1 MYPRLRP
8 SPSTARPDTPGT
20 RAEGGSDDG
29 DGIDATDDDDDDDD
43 GDDARES
50 LAVSVTLQMAI
61 VRSMVASS
69 WSPAPPT
76 HGEERCGPGN
86 VEKIAAVSGVTLG
99 IQTIQ

>member
-20 RAEGGSDDG
+20 MAEGGSG
-29 DGIDATDDDDDDDD
+29 GGVEATADDDD

-99 IQTIQ
+99 IQIIQ

>member
-20 RAEGGSDDG
+20 MAEGGSGDG
-29 DGIDATDDDDDDDD
+29 GGIDATDDDDDDDD
-43 GDDARES
+43 DDARES

-99 IQTIQ
+99 IQIIQ

>member
-1 MYPRLRP
+1 M
-8 SPSTARPDTPGT
+8 
-20 RAEGGSDDG
+20 AEGGSDD
-29 DGIDATDDDDDDDD
+29 DGIDATDDDDD

-99 IQTIQ
+99 IQIIQ

>member
-1 MYPRLRP
+1 M
-8 SPSTARPDTPGT
+8 
-20 RAEGGSDDG
+20 AEGGSDDD
-29 DGIDATDDDDDDDD
+29 DGIDATDDDGDDD
-43 GDDARES
+43 GDARES

-86 VEKIAAVSGVTLG
+86 VEKMAAVSGVTLG
-99 IQTIQ
+99 IQIIQ

>member
-1 MYPRLRP
+1 M
-8 SPSTARPDTPGT
+8 
-20 RAEGGSDDG
+20 
-29 DGIDATDDDDDDDD
+29 
-43 GDDARES
+43 
-50 LAVSVTLQMAI
+50 SVTLQMAI

-99 IQTIQ
+99 LDHTTVCYFHGNPDNPHLYPPVWLSYHLSASQ

>member
-20 RAEGGSDDG
+20 MAEGGSGD
-29 DGIDATDDDDDDDD
+29 DGIDATDDDDD

-99 IQTIQ
+99 IQIIQ

>member
-20 RAEGGSDDG
+20 RAEGGSGGDG
-29 DGIDATDDDDDDDD
+29 DGIDATDDDDD
-43 GDDARES
+43 GDARES
-50 LAVSVTLQMAI
+50 LAVSVTLQMAR
-61 VRSMVASS
+61 VRSMVPSS
-69 WSPAPPT
+69 WSPAPPS

-99 IQTIQ
+99 KEIVQH

>member
-20 RAEGGSDDG
+20 RAEGGSGDG
-29 DGIDATDDDDDDDD
+29 GIDATDD

-99 IQTIQ
+99 LEIIQ